1 MPRDATAPVRIAA
14 RAKLNLYLHVL
25 GRRDDGYHLID
36 SLVVFAAVHD
46 TVAVRPAADLSL
58 AADGAFAQGLPAGT
72 DNIVIKAARRLAAA
86 AGLSSG
92 AAITLT
98 KELPVA
104 SGIGGGSADAAATLT
119 ALGQL
124 WDLDLP
130 QARLDALA
138 LELGADVPVCL
149 HGRPAFMGGIGEAI
163 APCPPLPKLPL
174 VLVNP
179 GVPVATADVFRAR
192 RGEFSRPGRFD
203 ERPADIAALA
213 RLLGSRRNDLT
224 DAARALA
231 PAIADVLHALD
242 AAGSALARLS
252 GSGATCFGIFAD
264 AAAAQTAARRIAATQ
279 PRWWV
284 CATETV

>member
-1 MPRDATAPVRIAA
+1 LPRDAIAPIRIAA

-46 TVAVRPAADLSL
+46 TVAVRPGADLSL
-58 AADGAFAQGLPAGT
+58 AADGTFAQGLPADA
-72 DNIVIKAARRLAAA
+72 DNIVLKAAQRLAMA
-86 AGLSSG
+86 AGVPPR

-104 SGIGGGSADAAATLT
+104 SGIGGGSADAAATLS
-119 ALGQL
+119 ALKQL
-124 WDLDLP
+124 WNIDLP
-130 QARLDALA
+130 PARLDTLA

-149 HGRPAFMGGIGEAI
+149 HGRSAFMGGIGEAI

-174 VLVNP
+174 VLANP

-192 RGEFSRPGRFD
+192 QGGFSLPGRFAD
-203 ERPADIAALA
+203 PPADLAALA
-213 RLLGSRRNDLT
+213 RLLGSRRNELT
-224 DAARALA
+224 DAARSIA
-231 PAIADVLHALD
+231 PVIAEVLQALD
-242 AAGSALARLS
+242 AAGSVLARLS

-264 AAAAQTAARRIAATQ
+264 AAAAQAAARRIAAAQ

-284 CATETV
+284 RATETV

>member
-1 MPRDATAPVRIAA
+1 MRIAA

-25 GRRDDGYHLID
+25 GRREDGYHLID

-58 AADGAFAQGLPAGT
+58 AADGAFAQGLPAGA
-72 DNIVIKAARRLAAA
+72 DNIVVKAAQRLAAA
-86 AGLSSG
+86 AGVSPG

-104 SGIGGGSADAAATLT
+104 SGIGGGSADAAATLA
-119 ALGQL
+119 ALARL
-124 WDLDLP
+124 WNLDLP
-130 QARLDALA
+130 QARLDPLA

-149 HGRPAFMGGIGEAI
+149 HGRAAFMGGIGEAI
-163 APCPPLPKLPL
+163 SPCPPLPKLPL

-192 RGEFSRPGRFD
+192 RGEFSQPGRFD
-203 ERPADIAALA
+203 EPPADIAALA
-213 RLLGSRRNDLT
+213 RLLVSRRNDLT
-224 DAARALA
+224 GAARTIA
-231 PAIADVLHALD
+231 PAIADALQALD
-242 AAGSALARLS
+242 AEGSALARLS

-264 AAAAQTAARRIAATQ
+264 AAAAQTAARRIAAAH

-284 CATETV
+284 RATETV

>member
-1 MPRDATAPVRIAA
+1 LPADAAAPVRIAA

-46 TVAVRPAADLSL
+46 TVAVRPAGELSL
-58 AADGAFAQGLPAGT
+58 AADGTFAAALPADA
-72 DNIVIKAARRLAAA
+72 DNIVIRAARRLAMA
-86 AGLSSG
+86 AGVEAG

-124 WDLDLP
+124 WNVALP
-130 QARLDALA
+130 PARRDALA

-149 HGRPAFMGGIGEAI
+149 HGRAAFMGGIGEAI
-163 APCPPLPKLPL
+163 TPSPPLPKLPL

-192 RGEFSRPGRFD
+192 KGGFSQAGRFG
-203 ERPADIAALA
+203 EPPADIAALA

-224 DAARALA
+224 DAARAIA
-231 PAIADVLHALD
+231 PAIGDVLQALD
-242 AAGSALARLS
+242 GAGSALARLS

-264 AAAAQTAARRIAATQ
+264 AAAAQSAAHRIAAAR
-279 PRWWV
+279 PGWWV
-284 CATETV
+284 RATETV

>member
-1 MPRDATAPVRIAA
+1 LPRDATAPVRIAA

-58 AADGAFAQGLPAGT
+58 AADGTFAQALPSGA

-86 AGLSSG
+86 AGVAPG

-104 SGIGGGSADAAATLT
+104 SGIGGGSADAAATLA
-119 ALGQL
+119 ALRQL
-124 WDLDLP
+124 WSADLP

-149 HGRPAFMGGIGEAI
+149 HGRAAFMGGIGEAI
-163 APCPPLPKLPL
+163 APSPPLPKLPL

-179 GVPVATADVFRAR
+179 GVPVATAEVFRAR

-203 ERPADIAALA
+203 EPPADVAALA
-213 RLLGSRRNDLT
+213 RLLASRRNDLT
-224 DAARALA
+224 DAAIAIA
-231 PAIADVLHALD
+231 PAIAHVLHALD
-242 AAGSALARLS
+242 AEGSALARLS

-264 AAAAQTAARRIAATQ
+264 AAAAQTAARRIAAAQ

-284 CATETV
+284 RATETV

>member
-25 GRRDDGYHLID
+25 GRRNDGYHLID
-36 SLVVFAAVHD
+36 SLVVFASVHD
-46 TVAVRPAADLSL
+46 TVAVRPAGDLSL
-58 AADGAFAQGLPAGT
+58 AADGTFAQSLPAGA
-72 DNIVIKAARRLAAA
+72 DNIAIKAARRLAVA
-86 AGLSSG
+86 AGGVRG
-92 AAITLT
+92 AAIALT

-104 SGIGGGSADAAATLT
+104 SGIGGGSADAAATLA
-119 ALGQL
+119 ALVRL
-124 WDLDLP
+124 WKLDLP
-130 QARLDALA
+130 QATLHALA

-149 HGRPAFMGGIGEAI
+149 HGRAAFMGGIGEAI

-192 RGEFSRPGRFD
+192 QGGFSQPGRFD
-203 ERPADIAALA
+203 EAPADIAALA
-213 RLLGSRRNDLT
+213 RLLASRRNDLT
-224 DAARALA
+224 DAARSIA
-231 PAIADVLHALD
+231 PTIADVLHALN
-242 AAGSALARLS
+242 AEGSALARLS

-264 AAAAQTAARRIAATQ
+264 AAAAQTAARRIAAAQ

-284 CATETV
+284 RATETA

>member
-1 MPRDATAPVRIAA
+1 LPRDAIAPIRIAA

-46 TVAVRPAADLSL
+46 TVAVRPGADLSL
-58 AADGAFAQGLPAGT
+58 AADGTFAQGLPADA
-72 DNIVIKAARRLAAA
+72 DNIVLKAAQRLAMA
-86 AGLSSG
+86 AGVPPR

-104 SGIGGGSADAAATLT
+104 SGIGGGSADAAATLA
-119 ALGQL
+119 ALKQL
-124 WDLDLP
+124 WNIDLP
-130 QARLDALA
+130 PARLDTLA
-138 LELGADVPVCL
+138 LELGADVPMCL
-149 HGRPAFMGGIGEAI
+149 HGRSAFMGGIGEAI

-174 VLVNP
+174 VLANP

-192 RGEFSRPGRFD
+192 PGGFSLPGRFAD
-203 ERPADIAALA
+203 PPADLAALA
-213 RLLGSRRNDLT
+213 RLLGSRRNELT
-224 DAARALA
+224 DAARSIA
-231 PAIADVLHALD
+231 PVIAEVLQALD
-242 AAGSALARLS
+242 AAGSVLARLS

-264 AAAAQTAARRIAATQ
+264 AAAAQAAARRIAAAQ

-284 CATETV
+284 RATETV

>member
-58 AADGAFAQGLPAGT
+58 AADGAFAGGLPAGA
-72 DNIVIKAARRLAAA
+72 DNIVIKAAQRLARA
-86 AGLSSG
+86 AGVAPG
-92 AAITLT
+92 AAIMLT

-104 SGIGGGSADAAATLT
+104 SGIGGGSADAAATLQ
-119 ALGQL
+119 ALAQL
-124 WDLDLP
+124 WNVDLP

-138 LELGADVPVCL
+138 LELGADVPMCL
-149 HGRPAFMGGIGEAI
+149 HGRAAFMGGIGEAI

-174 VLVNP
+174 VLANP

-192 RGEFSRPGRFD
+192 RGAFSPPGRFD
-203 ERPADIAALA
+203 EPPADIAVLA
-213 RLLGSRRNDLT
+213 RLLGSRRNDLG
-224 DAARALA
+224 DAARAIA
-231 PAIADVLHALD
+231 PAIGDVLQALERE
-242 AAGSALARLS
+242 GSALARLS
-252 GSGATCFGIFAD
+252 GSGATCFGIFTD
-264 AAAAQTAARRIAATQ
+264 AAAAQTAARRIAAAQ

-284 CATETV
+284 RATETV

>member
-1 MPRDATAPVRIAA
+1 LPRDATAPVRIAA

-58 AADGAFAQGLPAGT
+58 AAEGAFAGGLPAGA
-72 DNIVIKAARRLAAA
+72 DNIVIKAAQRLALA
-86 AGLSSG
+86 AGVAPG

-104 SGIGGGSADAAATLT
+104 SGIGGGSADAAA
-119 ALGQL
+119 ALRALAQL
-124 WDLDLP
+124 WNVDLP

-149 HGRPAFMGGIGEAI
+149 HGRAAFMGGIGEAI
-163 APCPPLPKLPL
+163 APCPPLPRLPL
-174 VLVNP
+174 VLANP

-192 RGEFSRPGRFD
+192 RGAFSPPGRFD
-203 ERPADIAALA
+203 APPADVAALA
-213 RLLGSRRNDLT
+213 KLLRSRRNDLT
-224 DAARALA
+224 DAARAIA
-231 PAIADVLHALD
+231 PAIGDVLQALERE
-242 AAGSALARLS
+242 GSALARLS
-252 GSGATCFGIFAD
+252 GSGATCFGIFTD
-264 AAAAQTAARRIAATQ
+264 AAAAQTAARRIAAAQ
-279 PRWWV
+279 PHWWV
-284 CATETV
+284 RATETV